1 MAFSQA
7 VSGLNAAATNLDVI
21 GNNIANSATYGFKS
35 GTASFADMFA
45 GSKVGLG
52 VKVAGITQD
61 FTDGTTTNTGRG
73 LDVVISQNGFFRMVD
88 SNGSVFYSRNGQF
101 KLDENRNIVNMQGLQ
116 LTGYPATGTPPT
128 VQQGANPAPITIP
141 NTLMAAKSTTTA
153 SMQVN
158 LNSTDKL
165 PTKTPF
171 NPSDADSY
179 NKKGSV
185 TVFDSQGN
193 AHDMNIFYVK
203 TGPNKW
209 DVYTQDASVT
219 GSVATKNA
227 VMNFSANGTLTS
239 VNNYVE
245 EPVDP
250 LDPTGPKHLVEGPD
264 NAQPQI
270 QISTGTI
277 NGAVPANFSLSFLN
291 SMQQNTGA
299 NNIVATNQ
307 NGYKPGDLVSYQIN
321 NDGTV
326 VGNYSNE
333 QQQVLGQIVLAN
345 FANNEGLA
353 SQGDNV
359 WAATQASGVALLG
372 TAGEGNFG
380 KLTNG
385 ALEASNVDLSKE
397 LVNMIVAQRNYQSNA
412 QTIKT
417 QDQILNTLVN
427 LR

>member
-73 LDVVISQNGFFRMVD
+73 LDVAISQNGFFRLVD
-88 SNGSVFYSRNGQF
+88 NSGSVYYSRNGQF

-116 LTGYPATGTPPT
+116 LTGFPATGTPPT
-128 VQQGANPAPITIP
+128 IQQGANPTAISIP
-141 NTLMAAKSTTTA
+141 NTLMAAKTTTTA
-153 SMQVN
+153 AMQIN
-158 LNSTDKL
+158 LNSTDAA
-165 PTKTPF
+165 PTVAFDPT
-171 NPSDADSY
+171 NADSY

-193 AHDMNIFYVK
+193 SHDMNVYFVK
-203 TGPNKW
+203 SGTSNTW
-209 DVYTQDASVT
+209 NVYTQDS
-219 GSVATKNA
+219 SVANSAATLSTTLG
-227 VMNFSANGTLTS
+227 FSETGMLTS
-239 VNNYVE
+239 GGTANVTTATI
-245 EPVDP
+245 PGADP
-250 LDPTGPKHLVEGPD
+250 
-264 NAQPQI
+264 A
-270 QISTGTI
+270 S
-277 NGAVPANFSLSFLN
+277 FSLSFLN

-299 NNIVATNQ
+299 NNIVATSQ

-321 NDGTV
+321 DDGTV

-333 QQQVLGQIVLAN
+333 QNQLLGQIVLAN

-353 SQGDNV
+353 SEGDNV
-359 WAATQASGVALLG
+359 WSATQSSGVALLG
-372 TAGEGNFG
+372 TAGTGNFG
-380 KLTNG
+380 TLTNG
-385 ALEASNVDLSKE
+385 ALEASNTDLSKE

>member
-73 LDVVISQNGFFRMVD
+73 LDVAISQNGFFRMVD

-128 VQQGANPAPITIP
+128 VQQGVNRAPITIP

-250 LDPTGPKHLVEGPD
+250 LDPTGPKHLVEGPA

-299 NNIVATNQ
+299 NNIVATSQ